1 MRRGLIDA
9 DLGGGL
15 LKKRLARAGQGKRG
29 GFRGLVATNRGSR
42 WVFLYLFAKSARD
55 NIDAREEEALKK
67 LSAELVALNEAA
79 IAAAIAAGALEEIDY
94 A

>member
-1 MRRGLIDA
+1 
-9 DLGGGL
+9 
-15 LKKRLARAGQGKRG
+15 
-29 GFRGLVATNRGSR
+29 VATNRGSR

-67 LSAELVALNEAA
+67 LSAELLALSDAA
-79 IAAAIAAGALEEIDY
+79 IAAAIAADALEEIDY